1 MEHVQDSLGGNSETL
16 MVACVSP
23 AQYNQEQTLSTLRY
37 ASRARSI
44 QNNLRLNSKM
54 SAEEEVLYL
63 RKVLIER
70 ENEIAIL
77 KEQLGATKGSTNIK
91 VMAVAPPSKAW

>member
-1 MEHVQDSLGGNSETL
+1 

-44 QNNLRLNSKM
+44 QNSLRLNSKM

-70 ENEIAIL
+70 ENEIAQL
-77 KEQLGATKGSTNIK
+77 KEQLAATGSKGNTNIK

>member
-1 MEHVQDSLGGNSETL
+1 

-23 AQYNQEQTLSTLRY
+23 AQYNQDQTLSTLRY

-54 SAEEEVLYL
+54 SAEDEVLYL
-63 RKVLIER
+63 RKVLIET
-70 ENEIAIL
+70 ESEIALL
-77 KEQLGATKGSTNIK
+77 KEQLAATSKNNGNVK